1 MNESQ
6 NQVPQSDQNQ
16 PSRRQMLKYGGV
28 AAAAVASA
36 DLLAACGGGSSDNS
50 SSSGASGKQQAGG
63 TLVHGA
69 TGGSSKDTLDAHR
82 PVTNPDIA
90 RCFNLY
96 EPLLIWD
103 NSYRLAPAVAESVE
117 GSSDAK
123 TWTVKLRQGV
133 TFHNGKDVTPED
145 VLFTLKRVANPKAPT
160 SAGGTLATILDFANT
175 KKSDAQTL
183 VIKLKT
189 PYALLNNLL
198 AEYTLGIVP
207 EGYDPAKPIGTA
219 AFKYQSFTPGKNS
232 VFTKYNDYWGD
243 KAFIDELHIQDFA
256 DPNAQVN
263 ALQAGQIQTLDNLPY
278 NLIKTVKG
286 QGGQIVESK
295 SGAWVPFTMRVD
307 AKPFSDV
314 RVRQALRLICD
325 RQQMIDNALSGY
337 GRLGND
343 LYAPFDVAYAKDLPQ
358 RKQDIAQA
366 KSLLKQAGQEGLQVQ
381 LFTGDDIGSV
391 APATAALFVQQA
403 KKAGVDVKVVKKNP
417 FYGDDYLKYPFA
429 QDFWNTRLYLPQAA
443 VCALKGATYNETHF
457 DNAKFA
463 GLIQAAQKE
472 TDEAKRNTLLHD
484 AQEIEY
490 NEGGYIIW
498 GFRNQIDA
506 VSSKVQ
512 GLKSSI
518 YQPLGS
524 YNFKTASV
532 SA

>member
-1 MNESQ
+1 MTNDSGPTPEGARF
-6 NQVPQSDQNQ
+6 
-16 PSRRQMLKYGGV
+16 SRRQIFQYSGV
-28 AAAAVASA
+28 AAAAVGGAS
-36 DLLAACGGGSSDNS
+36 LLEACGSDSSGGGGSS
-50 SSSGASGKQQAGG
+50 SGGV
-63 TLVHGA
+63 LVHGA

-90 RCFNLY
+90 RTFNLY

-103 NSYRLAPAVAESVE
+103 NNYKLAPAVATSVE

-123 TWTVKLRQGV
+123 TWTVNLRQGV
-133 TFHNGKDVTPED
+133 TFHNGKEVTPED
-145 VLFTLKRVANPKAPT
+145 VIFTLKRVANPKAPT
-160 SAGGTLATILDFANT
+160 SAGGTLATILDFSAT
-175 KKSDAQTL
+175 KKTGPNTL

-207 EGYDPAKPIGTA
+207 EGYDPAKPVGTA

-232 VFTKYNDYWGD
+232 VFTKYDDYWGD
-243 KAFIDELHIQDFA
+243 KAFVDELHIQDFA

-381 LFTGDDIGSV
+381 LFTGDDIGPV
-391 APATAALFVQQA
+391 APASASLFVQQA

-417 FYGDDYLKYPFA
+417 FYGKDYLSYPFG
-429 QDFWNTRLYLPQAA
+429 QDFWNTRNYLPQAA
-443 VCALKGATYNETHF
+443 VGSLKGGSYNETHF
-457 DNAKFA
+457 NDPKFA
-463 GLIQAAQKE
+463 NLIASAQ
-472 TDEAKRNTLLHD
+472 
-484 AQEIEY
+484 
-490 NEGGYIIW
+490 
-498 GFRNQIDA
+498 
-506 VSSKVQ
+506 
-512 GLKSSI
+512 
-518 YQPLGS
+518 
-524 YNFKTASV
+524 
-532 SA
+532 